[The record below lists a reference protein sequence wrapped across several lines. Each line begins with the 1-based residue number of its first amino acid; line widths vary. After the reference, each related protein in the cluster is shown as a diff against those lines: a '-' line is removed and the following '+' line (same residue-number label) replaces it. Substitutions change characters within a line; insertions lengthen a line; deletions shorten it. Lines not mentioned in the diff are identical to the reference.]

1 MSRCKGEQVGVRFI
15 VVDKVDMGMKQKMY
29 LAIAMLL
36 CFFLMIGKAEANPI
50 TKQQAQKNVQ
60 SFLEKKGKKFT
71 TGIKD
76 ADPTSKDVSD
86 SYYIFNVGNNEG
98 FVVAAGDDCVPAIL
112 GYADEGNI
120 IIEAIPD
127 NMKSWLQGYADQIA
141 YMKANDLTYR
151 GEIKTNHTTISPLL
165 TTNWGQDDPYNQ
177 QCPDF
182 FDFGKSVT
190 GCVATAMAQVMYYH
204 HATST
209 NQTLAEIPAYQCRT
223 NWNGYGQI
231 SVAAVPAGSTI
242 DWDNMIDNY
251 SSASTE
257 VQKTAVANL
266 MAYCGASVEMNYS
279 NGDNGGSGATSAA
292 VPVALKKYFGYSKD
306 TYLEYRDNYSDEEWD
321 NLIYNELSKGNPV
334 YYSGSNNSGG
344 GHAFVCD
351 GYAGDGY
358 YHINWGWQGMS
369 DGNFLLSVLDPDV
382 QGTGGS
388 DAGYN
393 LGQDA
398 LIGAV
403 PRDLTIIEP
412 EAYAVFDNGVLT
424 FYCDNNRATRTGTT
438 YDLNSGSNYP
448 GWNFDYIAES
458 NSYNYAKAANIAKV
472 VFDQSFSSAT
482 PSTTYSWFSYCSN
495 LAKIEGLEYLNT
507 KYVENMARMF
517 MLCSKLSNID
527 LSTFDTSNVG
537 DYQNMFVYCTGL
549 KSVDISHF
557 VTRKM
562 WTMYHMFR
570 NCTNLMDIKLPNDL
584 KMISESQFQ
593 DCSSLALITIPA
605 GVKQIDNNAFMNSG
619 LETVISYMEAP
630 CAIDESVFSG
640 ISSNAILYVPLGS
653 KSAYETADNWK
664 SFYEIVEIDA
674 DLDIEVILDNDLYM
688 NAGDRAVMTL
698 TQFESLILAQLNG
711 GAGMTKADFEAN
723 YRFLD
728 EGEHGDMP
736 TSANGALYETAAS
749 NSFWGQR
756 FYSSVNGTVR
766 QAANSDNENDAVNKY
781 GHYRWTADN
790 NWFGRVWYN
799 PEESTGTLIWD
810 LHGYIETVGNIS
822 SYGNM
827 KDAPGIPNL
836 FSQLLKVSGASYD
849 SKGLSTRDIST
860 VVRFVNKTTGNF
872 INVRLIIP
880 VGKIHFEYGAVANK
894 DWAQWYQFN
903 TSEVGGSDASWPYSK
918 EFDTHVNLYD
928 PDNRDCAFLQTTSL
942 SQNLADYWLNPA
954 TMIALYGNRT
964 YFSKFYSSASFDLSF
979 SFTTPVNGINSKD
992 VSANKGQWN
1001 VTGASGTIWTL
1012 QLAAHNGVD
1021 NTAIV
1026 AVKKNDVAYG
1036 PEEICYL
1043 DGTFEKNGVEILRN
1057 NYIHY
1062 HGLETT
1068 GNLYPAA
1075 TDVLNKMGA
1084 YDDQG
1089 NTNSPYFLEDNID
1102 RAFTAYL
1109 KVNVSNDDL
1118 YDPLISKNY
1127 FNVRYQRPIN
1137 IAAKNYIWGEQAVA
1151 DNRIAIKDLVEIIDW
1166 NNVPVVAGNS
1176 ASLNASNSIFGVDQP
1191 SYTDVYNDATS
1202 MKQQNLGVPF
1212 EYYGISELAVRY
1224 DEIRTDYGKTAE
1236 TRGNV
1241 FSSEADITANTDLA
1255 KSVAFLNGSAESG
1268 LKALSLINADGT
1280 AVSFTSAHAYNHSD
1294 LNASGD
1300 GTNYGWLYY
1309 NGSATEPFHIYVP
1322 IAVKYNWGSIAYDDQ
1337 LDAAGTKLDDDYT
1350 QTVWAVITVNAVEE
1364 EKQIYLNDVA
1374 ARRGT
1379 QAILP
1384 IQLDNNQTVS
1394 GFQFEVTL
1402 PEGIE
1407 YVECESTSRVDK
1419 FTISTELLSGNT
1431 IAFIGV
1437 SMSGDEIPAN
1447 SGDLLN
1453 LVINIPEDYEPGEYV
1468 VTLSNIS
1475 WAHNE
1480 GNETLSLSQGD
1491 VNSKLVVED
1500 YKLGDANGDT
1510 KVNVSDVVIIV
1521 NYILK
1526 RNPAKFVFK
1535 AADVVRDNKI
1545 NVADVVG
1552 TVNIILKRNVGSS
1565 ARMRYSDI
1573 DEYCDKLN
1581 LSRNEDN
1588 TYSLYLDNQN
1598 HYVAAQFD
1606 VQLSAGQVLN
1616 DISLNGM
1623 RSENH
1628 LLSYEKLFGD
1638 TYRVVIYSL
1647 SNENLKEQEGELI
1660 TIKTFNGCNSL
1671 SIKNIKFITNLQ
1683 TIKEFPSINIGAT
1696 GIESLGQFPAADIYT
1711 IDGRLVRKKAVTTD
1725 GLNKGIYIINN
1736 KKTIVK

>member
-1 MSRCKGEQVGVRFI
+1 
-15 VVDKVDMGMKQKMY
+15 
-29 LAIAMLL
+29 
-36 CFFLMIGKAEANPI
+36 
-50 TKQQAQKNVQ
+50 
-60 SFLEKKGKKFT
+60 
-71 TGIKD
+71 
-76 ADPTSKDVSD
+76 
-86 SYYIFNVGNNEG
+86 
-98 FVVAAGDDCVPAIL
+98 
-112 GYADEGNI
+112 
-120 IIEAIPD
+120 
-127 NMKSWLQGYADQIA
+127 
-141 YMKANDLTYR
+141 
-151 GEIKTNHTTISPLL
+151 
-165 TTNWGQDDPYNQ
+165 
-177 QCPDF
+177 
-182 FDFGKSVT
+182 
-190 GCVATAMAQVMYYH
+190 
-204 HATST
+204 
-209 NQTLAEIPAYQCRT
+209 
-223 NWNGYGQI
+223 
-231 SVAAVPAGSTI
+231 
-242 DWDNMIDNY
+242 
-251 SSASTE
+251 
-257 VQKTAVANL
+257 
-266 MAYCGASVEMNYS
+266 
-279 NGDNGGSGATSAA
+279 
-292 VPVALKKYFGYSKD
+292 
-306 TYLEYRDNYSDEEWD
+306 
-321 NLIYNELSKGNPV
+321 
-334 YYSGSNNSGG
+334 
-344 GHAFVCD
+344 
-351 GYAGDGY
+351 
-358 YHINWGWQGMS
+358 
-369 DGNFLLSVLDPDV
+369 
-382 QGTGGS
+382 
-388 DAGYN
+388 
-393 LGQDA
+393 
-398 LIGAV
+398 
-403 PRDLTIIEP
+403 
-412 EAYAVFDNGVLT
+412 
-424 FYCDNNRATRTGTT
+424 
-438 YDLNSGSNYP
+438 
-448 GWNFDYIAES
+448 
-458 NSYNYAKAANIAKV
+458 
-472 VFDQSFSSAT
+472 
-482 PSTTYSWFSYCSN
+482 
-495 LAKIEGLEYLNT
+495 
-507 KYVENMARMF
+507 
-517 MLCSKLSNID
+517 
-527 LSTFDTSNVG
+527 
-537 DYQNMFVYCTGL
+537 
-549 KSVDISHF
+549 
-557 VTRKM
+557 
-562 WTMYHMFR
+562 MYHMFR

-1241 FSSEADITANTDLA
+1241 YSSEADITANTDLA
-1255 KSVAFLNGSAESG
+1255 KSVAFLTGSAESG

-1322 IAVKYNWGSIAYDDQ
+1322 IAVKYNWGSIAYDDL
-1337 LDAAGTKLDDDYT
+1337 LDAAGTKFDNDYT
-1350 QTVWAVITVNAVEE
+1350 QTVWAIITISPEDGD
-1364 EKQIYLNDVA
+1364 KQLYLEDA
-1374 ARRGT
+1374 TASCGT
-1379 QAILP
+1379 QVKLP
-1384 IQLDNNQTVS
+1384 VQLDNDEPITA
-1394 GFQFEVTL
+1394 FQFDLEL

-1407 YVECESTSRVDK
+1407 YVGRENTSRVGSLSITSEPITDNK
-1419 FTISTELLSGNT
+1419 IRFIAYSMTGVTIDAG
-1431 IAFIGV
+1431 
-1437 SMSGDEIPAN
+1437 

-1453 LVINIPEDYEPGEYV
+1453 LKINIPADYTAGEYTI
-1468 VTLSNIS
+1468 TLSNIVLT
-1475 WAHNE
+1475 HNSQSSVDQADVIS
-1480 GNETLSLSQGD
+1480 TLT
-1491 VNSKLVVED
+1491 VVS
-1500 YKLGDANGDT
+1500 YIVGDANSDQRVNVNDVVTTVDYILEKGPSVFVFAAADIN
-1510 KVNVSDVVIIV
+1510 KDNRINVSDVVGIV
-1521 NYILK
+1521 
-1526 RNPAKFVFK
+1526 
-1535 AADVVRDNKI
+1535 D
-1545 NVADVVG
+1545 
-1552 TVNIILKRNVGSS
+1552 IILGRYVASN
-1565 ARMRYSDI
+1565 ARMRGGETPAGNDV
-1573 DEYCDKLN
+1573 LQ
-1581 LSRNEDN
+1581 LVRNNNESA
-1588 TYSLYLDNQN
+1588 SLCLDNQN
-1598 HYVAAQFD
+1598 QYVAAQFD
-1606 VQLSAGQVLN
+1606 VCLAAGER
-1616 DISLNGM
+1616 LNGVKL
-1623 RSENH
+1623 NH
-1628 LLSYEKLFGD
+1628 KRKNGHQLTYNQIGD
-1638 TYRVVIYSL
+1638 NVYRVLIYAIGGQSF
-1647 SNENLKEQEGELI
+1647 NGHEGELVNI
-1660 TIKTFNGCNSL
+1660 QTSGGSANM
-1671 SIKNIKFITNLQ
+1671 SIENIKFITNQ
-1683 TIKEFPSINIGAT
+1683 RAVKEFAPLETTTT
-1696 GIESLGQFPAADIYT
+1696 GIEAVSQFPAADIYT
-1711 IDGRLVRKKAVTTD
+1711 TDGRLIRRQATTIN
-1725 GLNKGIYIINN
+1725 GLKKGIYIINN
-1736 KKTIVK
+1736 HKTIVK